1 LALFS
6 TGSRQGPEPTPEA
19 PVTALQPPERPGT
32 SSADSRL
39 DTGVTQP
46 SGPAHRWGFG
56 AFMLVEAVLLLSAVF
71 LSAILAPPGATVGL
85 TALLVGTIVPTALAA
100 GTAVLITVLR
110 GNGPMIDLRLRIT
123 LGDLRTGLRLGLFGI
138 VITVVG
144 AYAWTRIVGANDASS
159 AINSLLDG
167 GRMPVGAAVVM
178 FVYVWLVGPICE
190 EIIFRGLLWGA
201 IERQQWGRGA
211 PFALSTGIF
220 AVSHLEPMRT
230 ALLLVIALPI
240 GLARMRTGRLPA
252 SIVAHQVNNFLP
264 ALAMLLISV
273 GVMAN

>member
-1 LALFS
+1 M
-6 TGSRQGPEPTPEA
+6 
-19 PVTALQPPERPGT
+19 TALQPPERPGP

-39 DTGVTQP
+39 DAGVVQP
-46 SGPAHRWGFG
+46 SEPAHRWGFG
-56 AFMLVEAVLLLSAVF
+56 AFLLVEAVLLLSAVF

-85 TALLVGTIVPTALAA
+85 TALLVGTIAPTALAA

-110 GNGPMIDLRLRIT
+110 GNGPAIDLRLRIT

-167 GRMPVGAAVVM
+167 GRMPVLAALVM
-178 FVYVWLVGPICE
+178 FCYVWLVGPICE

-201 IERQQWGRGA
+201 IQRQQWGRWA
-211 PFALSTGIF
+211 PFGLSTGIF
-220 AVSHLEPMRT
+220 AASHLEPMRT

-252 SIVAHQVNNFLP
+252 SIIAHQVNNFLP

-273 GVMAN
+273 GAMAN